1 MLGQWQC
8 DDGHRHTSA
17 SRETECWGHFLLHH
31 WFSCKNLGNC
41 TLVKQSPFY
50 LLQGY
55 ALELKYYAHILMLV
69 PWHPIYLN
77 VVVVLPIGG
86 NTCLNTW
93 WEREDSGSWTFPKC
107 PASGS
112 GNETQTVQNFEK
124 VQGPEP
130 PLPKLLESKHVM
142 ENVLLSKVSLVGEY

>member
-31 WFSCKNLGNC
+31 WFSCKYLGNC

-55 ALELKYYAHILMLV
+55 ALELKYYAHMLMLV

-77 VVVVLPIGG
+77 VVVVFAHWREYLSEYLMGKG
-86 NTCLNTW
+86 RFWFLNVPKMPCIRF
-93 WEREDSGSWTFPKC
+93 REWNP
-107 PASGS
+107 
-112 GNETQTVQNFEK
+112 NNQNFEK

-130 PLPKLLESKHVM
+130 PLLNCL
-142 ENVLLSKVSLVGEY
+142 KVNMWWRMFFSPRSAL

>member
-8 DDGHRHTSA
+8 DNGHRHTSA

-31 WFSCKNLGNC
+31 WFSCKYLGNC

-55 ALELKYYAHILMLV
+55 ALELKYYAHMLMLV

-93 WEREDSGSWTFPKC
+93 WEREDSGSFTKMPCIRFREWNPNSSKFWE
-107 PASGS
+107 SS
-112 GNETQTVQNFEK
+112 R
-124 VQGPEP
+124 PEP